1 MHTLEDVVLKGT
13 CVWSKGKGGERGLI
27 LPSTFI
33 QVCFI
38 CMEEGTAASPLVN
51 AVCRCAHRPMHL
63 ACQRELASKTPAH
76 AGGNC
81 AVCNSRYTNVHTTSK
96 LELSDAGRRCVV
108 VTVGTIVLAA
118 IGSFEVSMYFV
129 IGASDLQMTY
139 LVVGLIILRE
149 VFLVGQDLVCREGH
163 VRVVFEQFEARVDSV
178 RLELV
183 RLLRRRRHL
192 ERRVEVDVDNTGG
205 GRRHGQHKHS
215 KGGAQ
220 EQHEGGSAT
229 V

>member
-1 MHTLEDVVLKGT
+1 MDGEEASLWTALTLLLTAAAAAHGAHPHAPT
-13 CVWSKGKGGERGLI
+13 CI
-27 LPSTFI
+27 HFHI

-51 AVCRCAHRPMHL
+51 GVCRCAHRPMHL

-118 IGSFEVSMYFV
+118 IGAFEISMYFV
-129 IGASDLQMTY
+129 IGASALQMTY
-139 LVVGLIILRE
+139 LVVGLIIIAVAL
-149 VFLVGQDLVCREGH
+149 VFVSRMPTPTQIPQPCISSPL
-163 VRVVFEQFEARVDSV
+163 
-178 RLELV
+178 
-183 RLLRRRRHL
+183 
-192 ERRVEVDVDNTGG
+192 
-205 GRRHGQHKHS
+205 
-215 KGGAQ
+215 
-220 EQHEGGSAT
+220 
-229 V
+229 